1 MDQLK
6 VFISY
11 SSEDRFLGRVF
22 KQSFENYAG
31 FSVFLAHEDISP
43 ATEWELKIIKE
54 MKNSDVVIPLI
65 TKNYRNS
72 EFTDQ
77 ELGMA
82 LAWEK
87 IILPIKLADINPYGF
102 IKKFQALKCKND
114 EYSVINGVVSTVLV
128 LIESK
133 EFNKHRNVVI
143 ESVVKAFCQS
153 SSFKMTRTIIGILTK
168 INKFTDDQITSFK
181 KAIKNNDQ
189 IYKEYYALPGFKKIL
204 REQHKIIIDS

>member
-11 SSEDRFLGRVF
+11 SSEDRTLGRLF
-22 KQSFENYAG
+22 KICFDNYAG

-54 MKNSDVVIPLI
+54 LKDSDVVIPLI

-82 LAWEK
+82 LAWRK

-102 IKKFQALKCKND
+102 IKKFQALKCYEN
-114 EYSVINGVVSTVLV
+114 ENSVIDAVVYTVLV
-128 LIESK
+128 LNENK
-133 EFNKHRNVVI
+133 EFNKHKKVVTD
-143 ESVVKAFCQS
+143 SVIKAFSLS
-153 SSFKMTRTIIGILTK
+153 SSFKMTRIIIRMLSK
-168 INKFTDDQITSFK
+168 FNKFNKNQVLLLK
-181 KAIKNNDQ
+181 NAIKNNFQ
-189 IYKEYYALPGFKKIL
+189 INHEYYALPNFKKIL
-204 REQHKIIIDS
+204 REQHKIYIDS